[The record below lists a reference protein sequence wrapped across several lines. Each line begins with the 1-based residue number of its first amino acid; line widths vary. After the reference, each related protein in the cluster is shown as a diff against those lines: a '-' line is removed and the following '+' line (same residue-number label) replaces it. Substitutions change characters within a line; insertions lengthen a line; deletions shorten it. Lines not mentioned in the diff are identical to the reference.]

1 MSTFMNVSGV
11 DLDLYVDG
19 RPYAVDAGET
29 VTVSDEFDF
38 TLTDQAVWQISPP
51 SVAVSP
57 TPSAPVSVRES
68 TPAVPDITPSD
79 VVSASEGDN

>member
-1 MSTFMNVSGV
+1 MSVFKNVSGV

-19 RPYAVDAGET
+19 RPYSVDAGGTMT
-29 VTVSDEFDF
+29 VADEFDY
-38 TLTDQAVWQISPP
+38 TLIDQAAWQISPA

-57 TPSAPVSVRES
+57 TPSAPVPVRES

-79 VVSASEGDN
+79 VASASEGDN

>member
-19 RPYAVDAGET
+19 LPHAVDAGET
-29 VTVSDEFDF
+29 VTVADEFDF
-38 TLTDQAVWQISPP
+38 TLMDQAAWQISPA

-57 TPSAPVSVRES
+57 IPSAPVPVSES

-79 VVSASEGDN
+79 VASASEGDN

>member
-19 RPYAVDAGET
+19 SPHAVDAGET
-29 VTVSDEFDF
+29 VTVADEFDY
-38 TLTDQAVWQISPP
+38 TLTDQAAWQISPA

-57 TPSAPVSVRES
+57 PPVRTCSGAGVHPGCAGYHPLRRG
-68 TPAVPDITPSD
+68 VG
-79 VVSASEGDN
+79 V